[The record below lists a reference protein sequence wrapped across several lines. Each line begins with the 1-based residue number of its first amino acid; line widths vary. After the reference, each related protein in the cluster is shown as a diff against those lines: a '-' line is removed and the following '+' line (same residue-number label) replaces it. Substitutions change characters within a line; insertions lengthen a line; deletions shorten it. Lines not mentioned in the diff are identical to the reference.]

1 MQLHDAP
8 VQTQPAIRLFWFIS
22 GKFKPWVRG
31 NSPSCRGTFLILIY
45 TEINIYL
52 KSWTKFL
59 LNNCQPSKLEQ
70 KKIIVNRQSYNPPP
84 APLSRPPLRERK
96 KLKDETIEDG
106 GIVRYLAWDHALY
119 LLSLYVSHWRQRSK
133 EANKQK
139 ITPDLRL
146 FAIRFSLNFIRLLRV
161 VITPSVR
168 GEKDSKQSDEFLA
181 ISD

>member
-1 MQLHDAP
+1 M
-8 VQTQPAIRLFWFIS
+8 
-22 GKFKPWVRG
+22 RG
-31 NSPSCRGTFLILIY
+31 NRPSCRGTLILIY

-59 LNNCQPSKLEQ
+59 LNNCLPSKLEQ
-70 KKIIVNRQSYNPPP
+70 KKLSSTVKVTTPPP
-84 APLSRPPLRERK
+84 PHNPLPPPLRERK

-168 GEKDSKQSDEFLA
+168 GENDSKQSDEFQA

>member
-1 MQLHDAP
+1 MTPCNYTTLLFKP
-8 VQTQPAIRLFWFIS
+8 NLRSGFFWFIS

-106 GIVRYLAWDHALY
+106 GIVRYLAWDHALS
-119 LLSLYVSHWRQRSK
+119 LLSLYVSLTGDK
-133 EANKQK
+133 EANKK
-139 ITPDLRL
+139 KSRLISCYSLSDLAWISSDY
-146 FAIRFSLNFIRLLRV
+146 FESLLL
-161 VITPSVR
+161 P
-168 GEKDSKQSDEFLA
+168 Q
-181 ISD
+181 

>member
-1 MQLHDAP
+1 M
-8 VQTQPAIRLFWFIS
+8 R
-22 GKFKPWVRG
+22 GK
-31 NSPSCRGTFLILIY
+31 SPSSRGTFLILIY

-70 KKIIVNRQSYNPPP
+70 KKLSSTVKATTPPP
-84 APLSRPPLRERK
+84 HPHTPLPPPLRERK

-106 GIVRYLAWDHALY
+106 GIVRYLAWDHALS
-119 LLSLYVSHWRQRSK
+119 LLSLYVSHGRQRSK
-133 EANKQK
+133 EANKKK

-168 GEKDSKQSDEFLA
+168 GENDSKQSDEFQA